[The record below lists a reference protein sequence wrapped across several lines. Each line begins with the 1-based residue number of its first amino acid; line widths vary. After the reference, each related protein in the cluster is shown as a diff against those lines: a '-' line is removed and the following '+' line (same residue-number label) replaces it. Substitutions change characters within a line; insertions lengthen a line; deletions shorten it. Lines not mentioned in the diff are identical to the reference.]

1 MSNTEWLRKRQR
13 NVKLAWAGSFLFL
26 LAITILF
33 AGLYAIKDDGT
44 YLLYAVLVGFADL
57 ICQLFLIF
65 TLVGVKFH
73 TYKYKDHEIGLYL
86 GWTCDY
92 LILDDEIVDKH
103 TGSWWG
109 ACPMECELDGE
120 KVNLTVG
127 KFTLNNYTLRVGNKV
142 LH

>member
-1 MSNTEWLRKRQR
+1 MSNKERFMKLQR
-13 NVKLAWAGSFLFL
+13 NVKTAWIISFLVL

-33 AGLYAIKDDGT
+33 IELSIINDGGM
-44 YLLYAVLVGFADL
+44 YLLCAFLFGFADITCL
-57 ICQLFLIF
+57 IFLIF

-73 TYKYKDHEIGLYL
+73 TYLYNEHEISLYL
-86 GWTCDY
+86 GWTCAY

-109 ACPMECELDGE
+109 ASPLKCDLDGE
-120 KVNLTVG
+120 KVNLKVG
-127 KFTLNNYTLRVGNKV
+127 YFTLNNYTLSVGKKV